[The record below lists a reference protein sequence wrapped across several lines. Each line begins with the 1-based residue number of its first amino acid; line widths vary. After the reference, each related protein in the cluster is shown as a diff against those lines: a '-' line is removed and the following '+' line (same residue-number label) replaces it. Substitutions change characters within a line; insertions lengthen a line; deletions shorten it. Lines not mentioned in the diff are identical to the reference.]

1 MFKQVR
7 SGWPKAIWSIQNSV
21 NPGPTLPQAGA
32 LTFPYLILLAW
43 CSQKSSEQKLGPCLI
58 CAETWAEYK
67 KASTNSFSFFFLQGA
82 TPPSAA
88 ANQDTL
94 SCDKLCQR
102 NLSLSLLIH
111 AQDLI
116 DEIRSNAFTLFCRYF
131 CRDCTE
137 KAPLILSSHTLR
149 ENVTVENGFS
159 GLTNYFS

>member
-1 MFKQVR
+1 MLSPAPIRNLQCYILHVEETARFVLVFPFSFCRVPLRQVLQQIKTHCR
-7 SGWPKAIWSIQNSV
+7 AINSV
-21 NPGPTLPQAGA
+21 KG
-32 LTFPYLILLAW
+32 I
-43 CSQKSSEQKLGPCLI
+43 
-58 CAETWAEYK
+58 
-67 KASTNSFSFFFLQGA
+67 
-82 TPPSAA
+82 
-88 ANQDTL
+88 
-94 SCDKLCQR
+94 
-102 NLSLSLLIH
+102 SLSLLIH